1 MLKYSKITVCR
12 PNTRFLMDQTS
23 DFVNRSGSL
32 EMDFRF
38 IQNKDFETQDLF
50 VPCYLRSER
59 SGFQTKIL
67 MLPLCFCY

>member
-12 PNTRFLMDQTS
+12 PNTRFLMVQTS

-50 VPCYLRSER
+50 APWY
-59 SGFQTKIL
+59 
-67 MLPLCFCY
+67 

>member
-1 MLKYSKITVCR
+1 MNIYKGWKAKLESTYSFMLKYSKITVCR
-12 PNTRFLMDQTS
+12 PNTRFLMVQTS

-50 VPCYLRSER
+50 VPWYLL
-59 SGFQTKIL
+59 KI
-67 MLPLCFCY
+67 